1 MRKQI
6 EEELHSKER
15 SKTDLAL
22 IEEALRYGNTFNGM
36 LAFGF
41 SSSPFFFFWLG
52 DSPGGNLVSLVQC
65 FGGLQRMRPSLAG
78 S

>member
-36 LAFGF
+36 LASGF
-41 SSSPFFFFWLG
+41 SYSFFFSVGRQSRGKPRFACSMLR
-52 DSPGGNLVSLVQC
+52 
-65 FGGLQRMRPSLAG
+65 GL
-78 S
+78 

>member
-41 SSSPFFFFWLG
+41 SSSPFFF
-52 DSPGGNLVSLVQC
+52 SS
-65 FGGLQRMRPSLAG
+65 
-78 S
+78 